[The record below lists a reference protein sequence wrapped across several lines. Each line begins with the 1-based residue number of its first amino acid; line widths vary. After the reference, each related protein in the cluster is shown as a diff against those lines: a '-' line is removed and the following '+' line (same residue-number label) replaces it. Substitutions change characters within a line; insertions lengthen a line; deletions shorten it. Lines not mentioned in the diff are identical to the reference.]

1 MEETERNLRKEARDN
16 FARWNAKE
24 NELNRLIREQIE
36 GMENSKRNEIDEL
49 KGIHENKIRTLK
61 HQIRELERQVED
73 KNRNLQSLKEQYEE
87 LVNKF

>member
-1 MEETERNLRKEARDN
+1 MLEETERNLRKEARDN

-61 HQIRELERQVED
+61 HQIREL
-73 KNRNLQSLKEQYEE
+73 
-87 LVNKF
+87 